1 MEKNLGPVRFEW
13 PAGSPFIGKPI
24 CAWVSHTSRVSPNRK
39 ICKDRNIMT
48 VAAPSQIFANRIGRI
63 EVSATMAVAAE
74 AAKLRAQGAN
84 LVDFGAGEP
93 HFATPRHIKDAAIAA
108 IEANFTRYTV
118 VPGIPDLRKAIIE
131 RHAADFGSD
140 YAVDEAIFTSGGKLA
155 LFNAIQVLVDH
166 GDEVILP
173 VPYWVSF
180 KDIIQYAGG
189 KVVFLQ
195 TSEAE
200 NFRITADAIEA
211 AITPHTKAIIL
222 NSPSNPAGS
231 VVSAEDLERIVHLAH
246 DRGIFLL
253 LDECYV
259 YLNYAS
265 KCISGGSF
273 TWAKEH
279 LVILGSLSKTYSMTG
294 WRAGYAL
301 ASKPIVA
308 NLSKLQSQSTSNATS
323 IVQKAAIAALAGP
336 QDCVAQFR
344 AEFID
349 LRDYMLSKLAEIPG
363 VTCTRPEGAFYV
375 YPNISAFLGKGGI
388 RSATDLATRLLHE
401 GHVVTVPGEAFGTGE
416 HIRLSYPVTKQ
427 NIDEGTRR
435 MGEFLA
441 KLA

>member
-1 MEKNLGPVRFEW
+1 MT
-13 PAGSPFIGKPI
+13 AS
-24 CAWVSHTSRVSPNRK
+24 TS
-39 ICKDRNIMT
+39 
-48 VAAPSQIFANRIGRI
+48 SQVFADRIGRI

-93 HFATPRHIKDAAIAA
+93 HFPTPRHIKDAAIAA

-118 VPGIPDLRKAIIE
+118 VPGIPDVRKAIVE
-131 RHAADFGSD
+131 RHATDFGSD
-140 YAVDEAIFTSGGKLA
+140 YALDEAIFTTGGKQA
-155 LFNAIQVLVDH
+155 LFNTIQILIDH

-189 KVVFLQ
+189 KVIYLQ

-200 NFRITADAIEA
+200 SFRITADAIEK
-211 AITPHTKAIIL
+211 AITPRTKAIIL

-231 VVSAEDLERIVHLAH
+231 VVTAEDLERIVRLAH
-246 DRGIFLL
+246 DRGIYLL

-259 YLNYAS
+259 YLNYAG
-265 KCISGGSF
+265 KPVSGGSF

-279 LVILGSLSKTYSMTG
+279 LVLLGSLSKTYAMTG
-294 WRAGYAL
+294 WRAGFAL
-301 ASKPIVA
+301 GPKPIIS
-308 NLSKLQSQSTSNATS
+308 NLNKLQSQSTSNATS
-323 IVQKAAIAALAGP
+323 FVQKGAIAALSGS
-336 QDCVAQFR
+336 QECVSEFR

-349 LRDYMLSKLAEIPG
+349 LRDYMLAKLREIPG
-363 VTCTRPEGAFYV
+363 VTCTTPQGAFYV

-388 RSATDLATRLLHE
+388 HTATEMATRLLHE
-401 GHVVTVPGEAFGTGE
+401 AHVVSVPGEAFGTGE
-416 HIRLSYPVTKQ
+416 HIRISYPVTKQ

-435 MGEFLA
+435 MGEFLSH
-441 KLA
+441 LQ

>member
-1 MEKNLGPVRFEW
+1 M
-13 PAGSPFIGKPI
+13 
-24 CAWVSHTSRVSPNRK
+24 
-39 ICKDRNIMT
+39 
-48 VAAPSQIFANRIGRI
+48 
-63 EVSATMAVAAE
+63 
-74 AAKLRAQGAN
+74 
-84 LVDFGAGEP
+84 VDFGAGEP
-93 HFATPRHIKDAAIAA
+93 HFPTPRHIKDAAIAA
-108 IEANFTRYTV
+108 INANFTRYTV
-118 VPGIPDLRKAIIE
+118 VPGIPDVRKAIVE
-131 RHAADFGSD
+131 RHATDFGSD
-140 YAVDEAIFTSGGKLA
+140 YGLDEAIFTTGGKLA
-155 LFNAIQVLVDH
+155 LFNTIQVLVDH

-200 NFRITADAIEA
+200 SFRITADAIEK
-211 AITPHTKAIIL
+211 AITPKTKAIIL

-259 YLNYAS
+259 YLNYAG
-265 KCISGGSF
+265 KPVSGGSF

-279 LVILGSLSKTYSMTG
+279 IVVLGSLSKTYAMTG
-294 WRAGYAL
+294 WRAGFAL
-301 ASKPIVA
+301 ASKKVVA

-323 IVQKAAIAALAGP
+323 FVQKAAIAALSGS
-336 QDCVAQFR
+336 QECVSEFR
-344 AEFID
+344 SEFID
-349 LRDYMLSKLAEIPG
+349 LRDYMLASLAKIPG
-363 VTCTRPEGAFYV
+363 ITCTKPEGAFYV

-388 RSATDLATRLLHE
+388 KTATELATRLLHE
-401 GHVVTVPGEAFGTGE
+401 AHVVTVPGEAFGTAE

-435 MGEFLA
+435 MAEFLGR
-441 KLA
+441 LA